1 MMLRTTT
8 CQYQKDLIVVVKMSL
23 NDSQSPKRKPLEK
36 NLSKWVETWW
46 GKTSRRVEASDNKL
60 GHSLE
65 PSCASDGENVGGGVR
80 LV

>member
-1 MMLRTTT
+1 MKSGRKLAVMLRTTT

-46 GKTSRRVEASDNKL
+46 GKTSRRVEASDKKFRSPGSMLNIS
-60 GHSLE
+60 GS
-65 PSCASDGENVGGGVR
+65 
-80 LV
+80 